1 MCGVPG
7 RAENGTQISLYS
19 AELYNPGQKTEYRYA
34 IHPVVMSQ
42 NNLIN
47 FILNIQPYVTES
59 PNKSCNVVKRN
70 QRIMNRVACYKKKM
84 EKVVNFNE
92 R

>member
-1 MCGVPG
+1 MHMQNHTIVAFQIYLSLWPTAILLSCKQLFVIDCSETEAMQMCGVPG

-42 NNLIN
+42 NN
-47 FILNIQPYVTES
+47 FDV
-59 PNKSCNVVKRN
+59 
-70 QRIMNRVACYKKKM
+70 
-84 EKVVNFNE
+84 
-92 R
+92 